1 MGKIR
6 NKTIQYSVYNRDS
19 GKAKFVGDT
28 SSYTRPSLE
37 HLTDTIKGAG
47 LMGEIDLPA
56 LGQLGSMECELAF
69 NKTNKEF
76 VELAAPKAH
85 KLEIRW
91 VTDVLNS
98 ANAQIDIEAN
108 KEFLTVI
115 PKQAE
120 LGDIESN
127 ETNEATI
134 TFEVLYYQYIVAG
147 KAILEIDKLNNIYKV
162 NGVDYSAKI
171 RNAL

>member
-1 MGKIR
+1 MKIR

-28 SSYTRPSLE
+28 SSYARPSIE
-37 HLTDTIKGAG
+37 NMTDTIKGAG
-47 LMGEIDLPA
+47 LMGEIDLPT
-56 LGQLGSMECELAF
+56 LGQLGSMECELSF
-69 NKTNKEF
+69 NKTSTEY
-76 VELAAPKAH
+76 VELIAPVAH
-85 KLEIRW
+85 KIEIRW
-91 VTDVLNS
+91 VTDVLDS
-98 ANAQIDIEAN
+98 SNAKVGIEAN

-134 TFEVLYYQYIVAG
+134 TFEVLYYQYLVAG
-147 KAILEIDKLNNIYKV
+147 KAVLEIDKLNNVYKV
-162 NGVDYSAKI
+162 NGKDYSAQI